1 MTRQHTIA
9 NTEGFV
15 KELLIN
21 EGTGHDWWHA
31 VRVSS
36 AARDI
41 QRAEG
46 GDAFVIDLASLL
58 HDIGDR
64 KVIHKTDDDYTIAE
78 NFLNQQELDK
88 SIVDQIMFIIKNMSY
103 SKNLR
108 QKLSDAPIELKI
120 VQDADRLD
128 AIGAIGIARM
138 FTYGGSRGRVIFDPE
153 VSDRNISNSDEY
165 KKPSGSSFHHFEE
178 KLLHLKDLLNT
189 DTAKTIAENRDAF
202 MRQYIQQFKD
212 EINGLK

>member
-1 MTRQHTIA
+1 MKRSSVIK
-9 NTEGFV
+9 NTEKFV
-15 KELLIN
+15 KKRLLG

-41 QRAEG
+41 QAAEG
-46 GDAFVIDLASLL
+46 GDAFVVDLACLL

-64 KVIHKTDDDYTIAE
+64 KVIKKNDDDYTVAE
-78 NFLNQQELDK
+78 NFLIAEG
-88 SIVDQIMFIIKNMSY
+88 VDSKIIAQVMFIIKNMSY
-103 SKNLR
+103 SKNL
-108 QKLSDAPIELKI
+108 QNKLTNAPIELHI

-138 FTYGGSRGRVIFDPE
+138 FTYGGSRGQVIFDPE
-153 VSDRNISNSDEY
+153 VSDRNITDTEQY
-165 KKPSGSSFHHFEE
+165 KQPSGSSFHHFEE

-189 DTAKTIAENRDAF
+189 DTAKAIAKNRHEF
-202 MRQYIQQFKD
+202 MLVYIEQFKD